1 MTNNL
6 LPSGLP
12 RIESLEM
19 RGIVKRFPGV
29 LANDNVNFD
38 VKTGEIHALL
48 GENGA
53 GKSTLMKI
61 LYGLYQPSEGLIFL
75 NGREIKIDTP
85 TDSMNY
91 GIGMIHQHFM

>member
-1 MTNNL
+1 MSEKNNL

-29 LANDNVNFD
+29 LANDHVD
-38 VKTGEIHALL
+38 LEVKAGEILALL

-53 GKSTLMKI
+53 A
-61 LYGLYQPSEGLIFL
+61 
-75 NGREIKIDTP
+75 RA
-85 TDSMNY
+85 
-91 GIGMIHQHFM
+91 H

>member
-1 MTNNL
+1 MNDVMSENNL

-29 LANDNVNFD
+29 LANDHVDFD
-38 VKTGEIHALL
+38 VNAGEIHALL

-53 GKSTLMKI
+53 GKTGVRSVSRCA
-61 LYGLYQPSEGLIFL
+61 GFL
-75 NGREIKIDTP
+75 SRRALRCEHARGSSQRARA
-85 TDSMNY
+85 SA
-91 GIGMIHQHFM
+91 GH